1 MADGKAQDAVTLKK
15 ELETLQ
21 LQTQIADQKKK
32 LAAAM
37 QPDAPPSKDPQLD
50 AAKRAADLAEQN
62 KKIRESLPVP
72 EAKALEGKTTIDD
85 KMAIE
90 SYTLAYES
98 LAKIAHKVAT
108 AVKAKSPKKIFIHS
122 EKDIAYLL
130 ELRTFMAQI
139 EVIRQ
144 AFKTATPPSQAIR
157 AMVVGSVIGAG
168 TLAVTAVKTL
178 IDLIALFRTDTE
190 IKSVEITLDDVAL
203 VASVANQLGPG
214 IEVYDPQILPLGLSS
229 SVFANSAVIKNLDDL
244 YMARQSTQQAVAT
257 AVAALADPDPAVLK
271 AQADALEEP
280 LTKAEALF
288 QTFHDA
294 LLKVEEASGTS
305 ALAKFLRAE
314 VLAAQLREQDS
325 YLLYLK
331 IVKAGG
337 SNRVT
342 QNRFSGSKV
351 THSGGAI
358 VTYILFH
365 PDGLIS
371 ASDTFHS
378 HSGFRSFEDS

>member
-1 MADGKAQDAVTLKK
+1 MADGKTQDAETLKK
-15 ELETLQ
+15 ELDTLQ
-21 LQTQIADQKKK
+21 LQTQIAEEKKK
-32 LAAAM
+32 LAAAT
-37 QPDAPPSKDPQLD
+37 QPDAQPSKDPQLD

-62 KKIRESLPVP
+62 KKIRESLPTP
-72 EAKALEGKTTIDD
+72 ETKALEGKTTIDD

-98 LAKIAHKVAT
+98 LAKIAHKIAM
-108 AVKAKSPKKIFIHS
+108 AVKAKNPQKIFIHS
-122 EKDIAYLL
+122 EKDITYLL

-139 EVIRQ
+139 QVIRQ
-144 AFKTATPPSQAIR
+144 AFKTATPPAPAHR
-157 AMVVGSVIGAG
+157 AMVVESVIGAG

-214 IEVYDPQILPLGLSS
+214 IKVYDPAILPLGLSS
-229 SVFANSAVIKNLDDL
+229 SSFTDSAVIKSLDDL
-244 YMARQSTQQAVAT
+244 YVARQSAQQAVAT
-257 AVAALADPDPAVLK
+257 AVAGLADPDPAALK
-271 AQADALEEP
+271 TQADALKEP
-280 LTKAEALF
+280 LAKAEALF
-288 QTFHDA
+288 QAFQDA

-305 ALAKFLRAE
+305 ELARLLRAE
-314 VLAAQLREQDS
+314 ILAAQLQEQDS

-342 QNRFSGSKV
+342 QNRLSGSKV

-365 PDGLIS
+365 PDGLIAS
-371 ASDTFHS
+371 SDTFHS
-378 HSGFRSFEDS
+378 HSGFKSFED